1 MAEGVPAAELLLV
14 EIEKEI
20 LEKSTKN
27 DKNEIIQEFSDGE
40 KDGEFQEPVET
51 QDELDFD
58 CDQNFIADLNFAREK
73 VKTTKS
79 ALANLTADLENKKVR
94 RNQFEKKL
102 WELENDEEY
111 LKALELT
118 KDPKSA
124 WIDRKKELENR
135 ISKIKM
141 DISTAQSL
149 AELHAIDLSYLPE
162 DVLRIFFKILVI

>member
-1 MAEGVPAAELLLV
+1 MASFRSRW
-14 EIEKEI
+14 K
-20 LEKSTKN
+20 
-27 DKNEIIQEFSDGE
+27 
-40 KDGEFQEPVET
+40 T

-141 DISTAQSL
+141 DISTAQSWP
-149 AELHAIDLSYLPE
+149 SSTPST
-162 DVLRIFFKILVI
+162 